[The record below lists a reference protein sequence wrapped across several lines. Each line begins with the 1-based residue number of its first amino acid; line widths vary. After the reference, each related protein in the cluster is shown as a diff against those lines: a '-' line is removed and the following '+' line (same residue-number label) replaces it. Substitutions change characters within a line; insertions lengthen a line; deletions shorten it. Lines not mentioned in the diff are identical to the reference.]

1 MLRRSLRTLD
11 ALERSARDEHLHLL
25 SLFGSAAQDA
35 WLLEGLRLE
44 RAHLAKL
51 VRLAT
56 EATRQVK
63 ALEKRVRAKMRRR
76 SRALWRLVRKHVL
89 LRRVAWYWFE
99 LPSRSTCFETQRGEA
114 IESFQREWNV
124 HQVACVC
131 CKVPEY
137 IAVGVYGKETHDA
150 VLALARTKLK
160 SGTRV

>member
-1 MLRRSLRTLD
+1 MGSTCLCREGVYAGAIVNMLKRSLRTLD

-63 ALEKRVRAKMRRR
+63 ALEKRVRAKVRRR

-114 IESFQREWNV
+114 IESFQREC
-124 HQVACVC
+124 A
-131 CKVPEY
+131 
-137 IAVGVYGKETHDA
+137 
-150 VLALARTKLK
+150 
-160 SGTRV
+160 TRVCTDSQTTKSRASIKLSLT